1 MGTFSKPP
9 RGSSSSSARLSSH
22 AALLRRRVYQT
33 NPGQVPCWAII
44 IRRLCIIITIIII
57 IITTTTTDGSHFI
70 QPLSVKSSLALLCW
84 VLSVKVPE
92 VFCFFNFLFFYCQ
105 WTWSP
110 ALDWRL
116 APMTESTS
124 RSSWISFS
132 LFSSRKDTSESRMS
146 TTSIICCRTRSS
158 SVCCSAVL
166 SDTRKPK
173 QKLHHR
179 RVLLLIWKSSHYP
192 DFVPAKDDIKFPT
205 PCCQQSYLFS
215 YMT

>member
-57 IITTTTTDGSHFI
+57 IITTTTTTTDGSHFI

-92 VFCFFNFLFFYCQ
+92 VFCFFNFLFFLLPVNLI
-105 WTWSP
+105 S
-110 ALDWRL
+110 RL
-116 APMTESTS
+116 GLAIGPYDGEH
-124 RSSWISFS
+124 
-132 LFSSRKDTSESRMS
+132 
-146 TTSIICCRTRSS
+146 
-158 SVCCSAVL
+158 L
-166 SDTRKPK
+166 S
-173 QKLHHR
+173 
-179 RVLLLIWKSSHYP
+179 LLLDLLQPLLLQEGHQRVAHVHHLDHLLQDAILFRLLLGCLVWHTE
-192 DFVPAKDDIKFPT
+192 AKTKVT
-205 PCCQQSYLFS
+205 PSPSAAFNLEIQPLSWLCAGERWY
-215 YMT
+215 

>member
-92 VFCFFNFLFFYCQ
+92 VFCFFYFYFFTASEPDLPP
-105 WTWSP
+105 WTG
-110 ALDWRL
+110 DWPLWRRAPL
-116 APMTESTS
+116 APLGSPSASSPPGRTPASRACPPL
-124 RSSWISFS
+124 RSSAAGRDPLPSAARLSCLTHGSQNKSYTIA
-132 LFSSRKDTSESRMS
+132 E
-146 TTSIICCRTRSS
+146 CC
-158 SVCCSAVL
+158 
-166 SDTRKPK
+166 
-173 QKLHHR
+173 
-179 RVLLLIWKSSHYP
+179 
-192 DFVPAKDDIKFPT
+192 F
-205 PCCQQSYLFS
+205 
-215 YMT
+215 